1 MTRISNAELE
11 RLFEQGLASPI
22 HEDLFFEQLMNSMV
36 YVHVPVSDDSKH
48 VRLIQFQHPDGY
60 DAIPVF
66 TSARRAEKGRPKFVK
81 TLQVP
86 CVDLFSGT
94 RGATLML
101 NPNDGGPVLYPEEIA
116 SLLDGRALEVFEK
129 VPPSGESM
137 DVRPA
142 QCPPAALI
150 ETLRAG
156 AALAS
161 FIKEIYVLEKRS
173 TSGGT
178 EEATLLVYMGVEG
191 KHMDR
196 GARHIVSRIQ
206 QMNPRLESIIDVAVF
221 DADLRRPEFL
231 DELRAEPINRH

>member
-48 VRLIQFQHPDGY
+48 VRLIQFQHPDGFE
-60 DAIPVF
+60 AIPVF

-137 DVRPA
+137 DV
-142 QCPPAALI
+142 
-150 ETLRAG
+150 
-156 AALAS
+156 
-161 FIKEIYVLEKRS
+161 
-173 TSGGT
+173 
-178 EEATLLVYMGVEG
+178 
-191 KHMDR
+191 
-196 GARHIVSRIQ
+196 
-206 QMNPRLESIIDVAVF
+206 
-221 DADLRRPEFL
+221 
-231 DELRAEPINRH
+231 